1 MDTSYY
7 KKYEPIFGK
16 WHIVRELGEGS
27 FGKVFEIEHRD
38 LSGTYSSALKVITI
52 PRNKTELAQ
61 VASENTG
68 PDGVTKYFRS
78 IVDGIT
84 KEFNIMS
91 QLKGESTIVSYE
103 DHEVK
108 EHTDGIGWD
117 IFIRMELL
125 TPLLQY
131 TANYPLSRND
141 IIRLGIDICSALE
154 LCRKNAIIHRDIK
167 PENIFVSKNGRFKLG
182 DFGIAK
188 NIDKTTSELT
198 KTGTYTYMAPEV
210 YKGEAYG
217 ASVDIY
223 SLGIVLYNYT
233 NNGRSPFISATQSS
247 VLPAEKT
254 EALLRRM
261 KGEALPAPA
270 NADEALS
277 RVILKACAYLPR
289 DRYLTPTDMRRD
301 LEALLDGRSIGVSS
315 LDKTVGIF
323 GNKST
328 ATTEAPAEKPS
339 PSDVTEP
346 DSKTAS
352 YCAEPLPSVSAAE
365 TVGIFHGGGNFVITP
380 EPKTVKDHVEPQRNA
395 PEKRVQPQ
403 PAPNVRNVPPPP
415 PPKVASTKKSSS
427 LTPFLCIAIVLLIAV
442 GVAGYAL
449 ISSGS
454 SGDLIHNGSTSPSGN
469 YAGSDDPT
477 SAPNANAVEL
487 HASEYL
493 GDPSGLTRIWFKS
506 ATASSQIYSEGI
518 LYSAEN
524 AIDNSTSTSW
534 QEDADDDGEGEY
546 LTLFFDGD
554 TSIKYVSILP
564 GYAKSTSAYYR
575 NNRPKDI
582 LIEFSDGRSC
592 TYTLPDGMSY
602 ATLALNDTVTTS
614 YIRITI
620 LSVYKGETWDD
631 TAITEVIA
639 YR

>member
-1 MDTSYY
+1 
-7 KKYEPIFGK
+7 
-16 WHIVRELGEGS
+16 
-27 FGKVFEIEHRD
+27 
-38 LSGTYSSALKVITI
+38 
-52 PRNKTELAQ
+52 
-61 VASENTG
+61 
-68 PDGVTKYFRS
+68 
-78 IVDGIT
+78 
-84 KEFNIMS
+84 
-91 QLKGESTIVSYE
+91 
-103 DHEVK
+103 
-108 EHTDGIGWD
+108 
-117 IFIRMELL
+117 
-125 TPLLQY
+125 
-131 TANYPLSRND
+131 
-141 IIRLGIDICSALE
+141 
-154 LCRKNAIIHRDIK
+154 
-167 PENIFVSKNGRFKLG
+167 
-182 DFGIAK
+182 
-188 NIDKTTSELT
+188 
-198 KTGTYTYMAPEV
+198 
-210 YKGEAYG
+210 
-217 ASVDIY
+217 
-223 SLGIVLYNYT
+223 
-233 NNGRSPFISATQSS
+233 
-247 VLPAEKT
+247 
-254 EALLRRM
+254 
-261 KGEALPAPA
+261 
-270 NADEALS
+270 
-277 RVILKACAYLPR
+277 
-289 DRYLTPTDMRRD
+289 RYLTPTDMRRD

-323 GNKST
+323 GNRST

-380 EPKTVKDHVEPQRNA
+380 EPKTVKDHVGPQRNA

-477 SAPNANAVEL
+477 SAPNANAGGL